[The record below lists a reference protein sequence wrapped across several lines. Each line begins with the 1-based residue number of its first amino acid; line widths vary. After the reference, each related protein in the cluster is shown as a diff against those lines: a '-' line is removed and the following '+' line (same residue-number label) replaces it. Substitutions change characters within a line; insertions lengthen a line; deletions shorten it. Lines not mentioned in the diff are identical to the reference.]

1 MEDFKRDLALLCFN
15 NGITLE
21 KLKECVNNWSNEV
34 KDKKDGDTPV
44 INLEKMVEGFKYICT
59 LDGKGYY
66 LSEDTYLSNVD
77 WHTAKRFAKEEGE
90 GWELPSREV
99 LDQMFMKRKSLGI
112 SENEWLWSGEES
124 TATDAWTQHF
134 EYGYQLTTH
143 KTSADIISVRPV
155 YVTDSFEW

>member
-1 MEDFKRDLALLCFN
+1 MKDFKKELALFCFN
-15 NGITLE
+15 NGITFE

-34 KDKKDGDTPV
+34 KDRDTPV

-59 LDGKGYY
+59 LGGKDYY
-66 LSEDTYLSNVD
+66 LSEDTYLSNVN

-99 LDQMFMKRKSLGI
+99 LNQMFMKRKYLGI
-112 SENEWLWSGEES
+112 GENEWLWSGDEG
-124 TATDAWTQHF
+124 AFNIAWTQHF
-134 EYGYQLTTH
+134 DYGYQLTTH